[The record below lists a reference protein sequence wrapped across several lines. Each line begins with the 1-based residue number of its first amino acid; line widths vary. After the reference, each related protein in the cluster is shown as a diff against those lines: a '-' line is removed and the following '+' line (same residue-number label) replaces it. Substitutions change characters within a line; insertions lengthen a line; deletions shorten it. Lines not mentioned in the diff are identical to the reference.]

1 MKKLLFGLA
10 LLGVSCGSAL
20 AWNIQVEADVYN
32 ASSCSVV
39 VTGVKVSLRP
49 SGGGAS
55 GMDLLA
61 LSPQVTI
68 APHASTHISASYAW
82 PTDTVPGGDQSTVEF
97 NNWDGTADSQ
107 ALGSAGSWSGT
118 TITVGGAAN
127 LTQPSVSFT
136 IDYSN
141 TSGSD
146 EVCWVYFSNGDL
158 VSDAYLVNPSYIDA
172 GSISSAY
179 TPGGFSAPACYLPLH
194 YVYSNA
200 VAITTPPPSTNDVP
214 ASVTNAP
221 PPLLT
226 NAVPDM
232 TNTPSV
238 TTNLPTVP
246 NVNSN
251 VVWNDTS
258 ATLGGVGQSV
268 RDGNG
273 AINNTLWTA
282 ANQDHADMGA
292 VVNAIK
298 TASGQDHSD
307 NGALKAAIDQVRLQA
322 HSDAVSAGAG
332 QSLYGIQAHN
342 DVQLVISKM
351 ASIGTNRAG
360 SGNDTNGAQELTLQK
375 LYASTTNLTGAAL
388 GSQSTLG
395 GISNL
400 LSHMGTNGL
409 GSGTNALAVT
419 MTNYSTETT
428 ETDVLGTLAGMSN
441 LLAAFTATNSLE
453 TNHIGAESSAGY
465 AAAIEGTNL
474 LAGFGVQEFSGG
486 DAVGSALSG
495 WTISIPYGG
504 GYTIDLNPFHQSW
517 VVALAAFTRF
527 FITWALVASLMMVNT
542 SALLSTLQAQGSIRQ
557 ASASGQSILGNNLNL
572 VTAILMAVLITAV
585 MLAVPIYALGWLSS
599 HGVFGQGF
607 ITFLAGNPFKS
618 SQANGVGAAIY
629 ITDQFFPLS
638 FIAFAAVAGVGFKA
652 GMNLNVWLT
661 NTVSRHL
668 VG

>member
-1 MKKLLFGLA
+1 MKKLFFCLA
-10 LLGVSCGSAL
+10 LLGASCGLAL
-20 AWNIQVEADVYN
+20 AATDDIYFT
-32 ASSCSVV
+32 STCMG
-39 VTGVKVSLRP
+39 VTN
-49 SGGGAS
+49 GAS
-55 GMDLLA
+55 GAFQVGYVLWEGGQNEENAGGDV
-61 LSPQVTI
+61 LSPSSETYALWTTFDHFADGGSGATTWAVPVTFNGVTHKI
-68 APHASTHISASYAW
+68 SFSTSG
-82 PTDTVPGGDQSTVEF
+82 PGGEAHIDLDSYFDCPST
-97 NNWDGTADSQ
+97 
-107 ALGSAGSWSGT
+107 
-118 TITVGGAAN
+118 
-127 LTQPSVSFT
+127 
-136 IDYSN
+136 
-141 TSGSD
+141 
-146 EVCWVYFSNGDL
+146 GDL
-158 VSDAYLVNPSYIDA
+158 STI
-172 GSISSAY
+172 
-179 TPGGFSAPACYLPLH
+179 
-194 YVYSNA
+194 
-200 VAITTPPPSTNDVP
+200 TNDVGTNSFP
-214 ASVTNAP
+214 SATNAP

-251 VVWNDTS
+251 IVWNDTS

-273 AINNTLWTA
+273 TLNNTIWTA
-282 ANQDHADMGA
+282 GNQDHADLGA

-298 TASGQDHSD
+298 TASGQDHAD
-307 NGALKAAIDQVRLQA
+307 NGVLKAAIDQVRLQA
-322 HSDAVSAGAG
+322 HSDATVANVG
-332 QSLYGIQAHN
+332 QNLYGIQGHN
-342 DVQLVISKM
+342 DVQRVINAV

-400 LSHMGTNGL
+400 LSHMATNGL

-428 ETDVLGTLAGMSN
+428 QTNVLGTLAGMSN
-441 LLAAFTATNSLE
+441 LLASFTATNTLE

-465 AAAIEGTNL
+465 AAATEGTNL

-495 WTISIPYGG
+495 WTISVPYGA
-504 GYTIDLNPFHQSW
+504 GYTIDLNPFHVSW

-527 FITWALVASLMMVNT
+527 FITWALVALLMMVNT

-557 ASASGQSILGNNLNL
+557 ASASGQSVLGNNLNL

-618 SQANGVGAAIY
+618 SQANGVGGALY

-638 FIAFAAVAGVGFKA
+638 FIAFAAVAGIGFKA

-661 NTVSRHL
+661 NTVARHL